1 MAFTLLVLLALWGDA
16 DAFCSSPEA
25 CAAQSEA
32 MLQRHK
38 MNGTVQ
44 VSDRQESHL
53 GGCGMGTGGQCY
65 TNTDWKHKLANL
77 LAGGSS
83 NFFDTFFKVWD
94 DLSPSAGWI
103 FCWGDRS
110 GSWIV
115 GNTYGT
121 SGSLYDSYQGL
132 TYLRNLFIDPQDS
145 QDWGTVGLY
154 MGFFCPAGSSVD
166 QFTELKAG
174 FAFNKCDSGLN
185 FMLSISADTME
196 CFADKFAPGL
206 SRLAGL
212 VPELSLGIS
221 VDRKLSKSVLLAH
234 GDGDDIRVNGVT
246 IKPHL
251 AMSITARLSVGQLVG
266 ADDTIG
272 DILAGDLQMQVA
284 LGFDGSENVV
294 SALNWLSSSDLGDS
308 LPDLL
313 GGAASAYYV
322 GPAAAA
328 AGLRQAGASSQV
340 VSLVEGMQRAT
351 LVQSVTGYVTF
362 ALSGVSN
369 GILPDM
375 SFQLTQVNLMLR
387 SGPASSNEDGHD
399 TNVAESHLPGMYFYL
414 SSDLGSFVQ
423 TIVRTVLGQVGGLLD
438 VIGVNVDSGISLTA
452 NQGIGFFVN
461 TAGLGFITT
470 VNVGNS
476 ATTVRCAFKF
486 GNQKLKCKARL
497 GWAELF
503 LQSGKYVVNKINNF
517 AGSGAQEVATF
528 FKENVGGN
536 GAKFAKSVVNK
547 GKKVANKEWD
557 SSGKVYWRDCRPA
570 FDECTHT
577 SSSYAEQMKSFWYF
591 TKDKFLCNEYLNNM
605 YFADISDPDNNPKCI
620 RLIDQTVV
628 FSNSPTRIHIAKKS
642 TERFRIAF
650 DGVTGP
656 YGQVCFQSSS
666 AGSFLNQ
673 GRRRRRYWQQTYVR
687 GYDGG
692 RRRRRSTKDGANK
705 MRIYQK
711 LEPGNGGN
719 YEKENGDQQFHNGCH
734 YSVFS
739 AQRLPNPILLAELAK
754 SVLRLLSSQER
765 DVERQD
771 SSDDGEDQGLQLAWT
786 LSAISWA
793 LGLLRYRNDEMLF
806 SLASLVKPRFPHFS
820 PHQLQNCLWAFA
832 SLGMKEPGPFF
843 GAAVETIEPRI
854 ADFSKESLVAILTS
868 FAKVKVFSANLFD
881 DAAEV
886 LASAGETLRPQDT
899 KGRDQG
905 PGEGAKTPRVN
916 IEKELCGE
924 YFLWFHKAGR
934 FVRPFI
940 YGRLYERSEKLMS
953 LEHCVVEHMDKPKEI
968 DYCEAKEGSEFWN
981 KGSKWM
987 KWACK
992 EKLCQLATTGEWKA
1006 GRFKQYKQ
1014 WRARKMPWKAT
1025 MPGHKS
1031 IGYED
1036 AYKKFC
1042 VALLVWAFAFVR
1054 YRSEELFEAVKC
1066 DVAQRH
1072 QDFTPD
1078 SATGL
1083 SLKIPLIRLM
1093 V

>member
-1 MAFTLLVLLALWGDA
+1 
-16 DAFCSSPEA
+16 
-25 CAAQSEA
+25 
-32 MLQRHK
+32 
-38 MNGTVQ
+38 
-44 VSDRQESHL
+44 
-53 GGCGMGTGGQCY
+53 MGTGGQCY

-246 IKPHL
+246 PLGGFIRIKPHL

-387 SGPASSNEDGHD
+387 SGPASSNED

-547 GKKVANKEWD
+547 GKKVANKIKCKLSNLLGGKCGKSGGSP
-557 SSGKVYWRDCRPA
+557 SSCGDGTEYVIKNEQDRCFMVCFEARDEARVFSVSIASEVYWRDCRPA

-692 RRRRRSTKDGANK
+692 RRRRRCDKDGANK

-734 YSVFS
+734 Y
-739 AQRLPNPILLAELAK
+739 
-754 SVLRLLSSQER
+754 
-765 DVERQD
+765 
-771 SSDDGEDQGLQLAWT
+771 
-786 LSAISWA
+786 
-793 LGLLRYRNDEMLF
+793 
-806 SLASLVKPRFPHFS
+806 
-820 PHQLQNCLWAFA
+820 
-832 SLGMKEPGPFF
+832 
-843 GAAVETIEPRI
+843 
-854 ADFSKESLVAILTS
+854 
-868 FAKVKVFSANLFD
+868 
-881 DAAEV
+881 
-886 LASAGETLRPQDT
+886 
-899 KGRDQG
+899 
-905 PGEGAKTPRVN
+905 
-916 IEKELCGE
+916 
-924 YFLWFHKAGR
+924 
-934 FVRPFI
+934 
-940 YGRLYERSEKLMS
+940 
-953 LEHCVVEHMDKPKEI
+953 
-968 DYCEAKEGSEFWN
+968 
-981 KGSKWM
+981 
-987 KWACK
+987 
-992 EKLCQLATTGEWKA
+992 
-1006 GRFKQYKQ
+1006 
-1014 WRARKMPWKAT
+1014 
-1025 MPGHKS
+1025 
-1031 IGYED
+1031 
-1036 AYKKFC
+1036 
-1042 VALLVWAFAFVR
+1042 
-1054 YRSEELFEAVKC
+1054 
-1066 DVAQRH
+1066 
-1072 QDFTPD
+1072 
-1078 SATGL
+1078 
-1083 SLKIPLIRLM
+1083 
-1093 V
+1093 

>member
-294 SALNWLSSSDLGDS
+294 SALNWLRLSSSDLGDS

-387 SGPASSNEDGHD
+387 SGPASSNED

-547 GKKVANKEWD
+547 GKKVANKIKCKLSNLLGGKCGKSGGSPSSCGDGTEYVIKNEQDRCFMVSPDCFEPD

-692 RRRRRSTKDGANK
+692 RRRRRCDKDGANK

-734 YSVFS
+734 
-739 AQRLPNPILLAELAK
+739 
-754 SVLRLLSSQER
+754 
-765 DVERQD
+765 
-771 SSDDGEDQGLQLAWT
+771 
-786 LSAISWA
+786 
-793 LGLLRYRNDEMLF
+793 
-806 SLASLVKPRFPHFS
+806 
-820 PHQLQNCLWAFA
+820 
-832 SLGMKEPGPFF
+832 
-843 GAAVETIEPRI
+843 
-854 ADFSKESLVAILTS
+854 
-868 FAKVKVFSANLFD
+868 
-881 DAAEV
+881 
-886 LASAGETLRPQDT
+886 
-899 KGRDQG
+899 
-905 PGEGAKTPRVN
+905 
-916 IEKELCGE
+916 
-924 YFLWFHKAGR
+924 
-934 FVRPFI
+934 
-940 YGRLYERSEKLMS
+940 
-953 LEHCVVEHMDKPKEI
+953 
-968 DYCEAKEGSEFWN
+968 
-981 KGSKWM
+981 
-987 KWACK
+987 
-992 EKLCQLATTGEWKA
+992 
-1006 GRFKQYKQ
+1006 
-1014 WRARKMPWKAT
+1014 
-1025 MPGHKS
+1025 
-1031 IGYED
+1031 
-1036 AYKKFC
+1036 
-1042 VALLVWAFAFVR
+1042 
-1054 YRSEELFEAVKC
+1054 
-1066 DVAQRH
+1066 
-1072 QDFTPD
+1072 
-1078 SATGL
+1078 
-1083 SLKIPLIRLM
+1083 
-1093 V
+1093 